1 MEIGEK
7 VKKHLEELKEL
18 AEKIGCNVNSTSVW
32 VFTENGEVKYMAQS
46 FCGEASDIC
55 IRSNVED
62 NWPDAIISFYK
73 NAKEVVDVQSKL
85 NNDEYGF

>member
-1 MEIGEK
+1 MEIGKE
-7 VKKHLEELKEL
+7 VKKYLEELKGL
-18 AEKIGCNVNSTSVW
+18 AEKFGCNVNTASVW

-46 FCGEASDIC
+46 FCGEASDTC

-62 NWPDAIISFYK
+62 NWPDAIISFYE
-73 NAKEVVDVQSKL
+73 NAKEVVDAQLKL